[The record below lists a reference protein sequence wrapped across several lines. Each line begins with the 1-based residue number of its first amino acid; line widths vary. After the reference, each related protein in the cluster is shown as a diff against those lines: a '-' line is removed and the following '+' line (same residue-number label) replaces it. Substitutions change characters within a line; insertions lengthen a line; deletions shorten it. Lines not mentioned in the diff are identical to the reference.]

1 MITIEKLLP
10 TLKARMQHRI
20 TEQYDDSFLLTELSS
35 AFQKVAKK
43 RWVNP
48 KDLEDIYAND
58 IVNIAL
64 YNIALI
70 GGDFQTHHSENGIS
84 RTFVTEEEILRTI
97 PTRARGLW
105 YGNKDNAKN

>member
-1 MITIEKLLP
+1 MINIESLLP
-10 TLKARMQHRI
+10 TLKLRMQNRI
-20 TEQYDDSFLLTELSS
+20 PVDYDNGFLLEELRS

-43 RWVNP
+43 RWVNHC
-48 KDLEDIYAND
+48 DLEDIYAND

-84 RTFVTEEEILRTI
+84 RTFVTEKEVLSTI
-97 PTRARGLW
+97 PTRARGL
-105 YGNKDNAKN
+105 

>member
-1 MITIEKLLP
+1 MITVENLLP
-10 TLKARMQHRI
+10 TLKSRMQYRI
-20 TEQYDDSFLLTELSS
+20 TAEYDDSFLLTELST

-70 GGDFQTHHSENGIS
+70 GGDFQTHHSENGVS
-84 RTFVTEEEILRTI
+84 RTFVTEKEVLSTI

-105 YGNKDNAKN
+105 YGNRNNTKN